1 MKLALVGNP
10 NCGKTSLFN
19 QLTGLRQK
27 VGNFAGVT
35 VDKKS
40 GTLKLS
46 NGEEAEITDLPG
58 VYSLYP
64 KSLDEQVVHDALLNK
79 KDPNHPDLVIIVM
92 DASNLKR
99 NLFLA
104 AQAIDLG
111 IPSFAVLNMTDIA
124 NEKGFEIDQDELSDT
139 LGIPVLALNAQTG
152 KGLDALKKH
161 IAKGNHEKGNQLL
174 EVSKWKTETPTEPIR
189 DYEDFHHLASLQ
201 LKAWLS
207 EDEKEQLNE
216 RFSVYEK
223 SETKWQ
229 LWEITERYTWINE
242 TVKKCIT
249 RPRESVK
256 SAAFTKKLDKLLT
269 HNIWGTLIFLLVFFL
284 LFQAVFTLAAYPMD
298 WIDGGMAWLIEST
311 KAFLPEGMF
320 NSLVTDGLLSG
331 LAGVVIF
338 LPQIAILFGL
348 VTVLEDSG
356 YMSRVSFLND
366 RVLSS
371 VGMNGKSIVPLVGGF
386 ACAVPAIMAA
396 RSIENFKERLITI
409 FVAPLMSCSARL
421 PVYIFLVAFIVPDE
435 HLFGFINLQGLFM
448 LGLYLLGIIMS
459 GMVAKIMHL
468 IIRQK
473 ERSSFFMEL
482 PIYKIPS
489 YKNVLSSMWSKGL
502 TFITEAGKII
512 VLVSIMLWVLSS
524 FGPGSSFRDVETKYA
539 QEEFQSLEESE
550 RNVLIASEQIEVSY
564 AGRLGKFIEPSIKP
578 LGFDWKIGI
587 ALITSFAARE
597 VFVGTMSTIYS
608 VAEEDDE
615 DKGIRN
621 LQHKL
626 MNQKDAITGQPT
638 ITMPTAFSLA
648 IFYVFA
654 MQCMSTVAIVK
665 KETGGWKWAIAQFLF
680 LTALAYISS
689 LITYQVLT

>member
-40 GTLKLS
+40 GVLNLS
-46 NGEEAEITDLPG
+46 TGEKAEVIDLPG

-64 KSLDEQVVHDALLNK
+64 KSLDEQVVHDALLNTQ
-79 KDPNHPDLVIIVM
+79 DPNHPDLMVIVI

-99 NLFLA
+99 NLFLTS
-104 AQAIDLG
+104 QAIDLG
-111 IPSFAVLNMTDIA
+111 IASIVVLNMTDIA
-124 NEKGFEIDQDELSDT
+124 NEKGFEINMEGLSSS
-139 LGIPVLALNAQTG
+139 LGVPVLSLNAQTG

-161 IAKGNHEKGNQLL
+161 IAKADHSRGKQLL
-174 EVSKWKTETPTEPIR
+174 DIKKWTTENKVEPIESYR
-189 DYEDFHHLASLQ
+189 HFHHLASLP
-201 LKAWLS
+201 LKTWLS
-207 EDEKEQLNE
+207 QDSKEEYQAQ
-216 RFSVYEK
+216 FAAVGK

-242 TVKKCIT
+242 TVKLWVN

-256 SAAFTKKLDKLLT
+256 SAAVTKKLDKVLT
-269 HNIWGTLIFLLVFFL
+269 HRIWGTLIFLLVFFL
-284 LFQAVFTLAAYPMD
+284 LFQAVFSLAAYPME
-298 WIDGGMAWLIEST
+298 WIDGGMAWLTDAT
-311 KAFLPEGMF
+311 KALLPEGMF
-320 NSLVTDGLLSG
+320 NSLITDGLLAG

-348 VTVLEDSG
+348 ITVLEDSG

-366 RVLSS
+366 RLLSS

-396 RSIENFKERLITI
+396 RSIENYKERLITI

-421 PVYIFLVAFIVPDE
+421 PVYIFLVAFIMPDDK
-435 HLFGFINLQGLFM
+435 LFGFINLQGMFM
-448 LGLYLLGIIMS
+448 LGLYLLGVVMS
-459 GMVAKIMHL
+459 GIVAKIMQL
-468 IIRQK
+468 IIQQK

-482 PIYKIPS
+482 PTYKIPS
-489 YKNVLSSMWSKGL
+489 YKNALSSMWSKGV

-512 VLVSIMLWVLSS
+512 VLVSILLWVLSS
-524 FGPGSSFRDVETKYA
+524 FGPGSSFRDVETKYEA
-539 QEEFQSLEESE
+539 TEYQLLETSDK
-550 RNVLIASEQIEVSY
+550 NILIASEQLEASY

-608 VAEEDDE
+608 VAEEDNE
-615 DKGIRN
+615 ERGIRA

-626 MNQKDAITGQPT
+626 MNQKDPITGQPS

-665 KETGGWKWAIAQFLF
+665 KETGGWKWAIAQFIF
-680 LTALAYISS
+680 LTALAYFSS
-689 LITYQVLT
+689 LLTYQILT